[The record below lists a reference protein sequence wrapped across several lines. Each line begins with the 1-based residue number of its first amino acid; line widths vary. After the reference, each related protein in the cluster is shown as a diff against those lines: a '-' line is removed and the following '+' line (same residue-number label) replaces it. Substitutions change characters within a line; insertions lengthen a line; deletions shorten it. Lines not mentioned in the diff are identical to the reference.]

1 MRAAFD
7 ELARLGCGIQLTP
20 GNLPTAG
27 FREHVAASGVATR
40 THHGFS
46 YDARKTATWSEGA
59 CVVGSDS
66 VHPPRTSD
74 LAGTG
79 WRTWF
84 ERGGAPP
91 ILEVMYPGYAL
102 GTGDEVE
109 HAIADG
115 ITLAVDVSHVYLQ
128 IMQGAMAEHVWR
140 RLRDYERIAEVH
152 VSANRGRAD
161 THQPLTADTFGL
173 DWARERVANDDV
185 VILESYM
192 HRTTAVQ
199 REAQLSLLRG
209 APGE

>member
-1 MRAAFD
+1 MRAAFA

-27 FREHVAASGVATR
+27 FREHVAISGVPTR

-46 YDARKTATWSEGA
+46 YEARKTATWSEGT
-59 CVVGSDS
+59 CVVASDS
-66 VHPPRTSD
+66 LHPPKLTD
-74 LAGTG
+74 HANGN
-79 WRTWF
+79 WRAWVESTP
-84 ERGGAPP
+84 APP

-109 HAIADG
+109 RAMADG
-115 ITLAVDVSHVYLQ
+115 IALAVDVSHVYLQ
-128 IMQGAMAEHVWR
+128 IMQGAMTEQVWR
-140 RLRDYERIAEVH
+140 RLRDYQRIAEVH

-161 THQPLTADTFGL
+161 THQPLAADTFGL

-192 HRTTAVQ
+192 HRTSDVQ
-199 REAQLSLLRG
+199 REAQVSLLRG